1 MVSGP
6 EIILILET
14 GSGVELE
21 TKVAEDDAK
30 FLKSLR
36 RPLLRVFLWLK
47 VFTSAFTFK
56 TPC

>member
-21 TKVAEDDAK
+21 TKIAEVFKINEKA
-30 FLKSLR
+30 
-36 RPLLRVFLWLK
+36 PTRVFSWLK
-47 VFTSAFTFK
+47 AFTSAFTFK